1 MNIVAWLDNL
11 QKELIDAGLER
22 VSQLIDRIPELT
34 HDNRREQVEALL
46 PEALAAAKAL
56 KNPWLEIYFRH
67 WEMRNRLS
75 NNGEGESALA
85 EVVSLLELSH
95 RPENLECPQSVCTTH
110 DISGCYSNV
119 DGPGWAEDRK
129 AVCEETLARVTPAWP
144 CYTCLNREYVD
155 ALLDQRRYE
164 EALARL
170 DSLEAALKEHG
181 EEDDSRLF
189 KDRAVIFREQGRYQ
203 EALDMLD
210 KSENYDD
217 FISQS
222 EGNRTHTV
230 TLRAGILARLG
241 RVDEAWEILPSWGNI
256 TPGDYVCWVT
266 AVSAIAEKQP
276 AVNTWELGR
285 LLQQAMDHAHQVEA
299 HRNCI
304 ETAEKHA
311 RLALARGSSW
321 MARRALSMAEQHLP
335 RLRSPHGADEL
346 LHKLRTDIDAF
357 TAPPLPAPAG
367 ELLQWM
373 DAQEARNPEQDAQWL
388 LSALEEAPGNADFAV
403 AAVFAMETCYAYD
416 EAADVFKTALK
427 YNEEERGFLVSRLLL
442 LYLNAGRYNEA
453 LSLAADIEDTDP
465 GLTHWARARVAESTG
480 QWESVVS
487 ETKASMEHIPDNLT
501 LLRMAVNANRKLRRF
516 TEALALGRDIAELVA
531 EDEEDLTNARWE
543 LMTSAS
549 AAADWATVRAVA
561 ADLDIELEGREGPVE
576 EDWGWLRLRFME
588 DGDWQEY
595 FGLRTG
601 PATARIIS
609 IATPGDIQ
617 HVRDLVVFDPSY
629 IEALPEDEEE
639 RENYIVPHHVLH
651 ILESAGYTAWICDGA
666 DPGEEVF
673 DALCDALEERNYAVR
688 IRQRGDYTIHNP
700 FGPAIDASA
709 KDEDYAPVASGE
721 RLPGIY
727 FAIASPPDISALDA
741 YNLMVK
747 LTEGW
752 ERPLCL
758 YGLAK
763 AAGVD
768 TQVQMNII
776 ELYEL

>member
-11 QKELIDAGLER
+11 QRELTDAGQER
-22 VSQLIDRIPELT
+22 VAQLIDRIPELT
-34 HDNRREQVEALL
+34 HDNKCEQVEALL
-46 PEALAAAKAL
+46 PEALSAAKAL

-95 RPENLECPQSVCTTH
+95 RPENLDCPQSVCTTH

-129 AVCEETLARVTPAWP
+129 AVCEETLSRVTPAWP

-155 ALLDQRRYE
+155 ALLDQGRYE

-170 DSLEAALKEHG
+170 DALESALKEHG
-181 EEDDSRLF
+181 EEEDSRLF
-189 KDRAVIFREQGRYQ
+189 KDRAVVFREQGRYQ
-203 EALDMLD
+203 EALDSLN
-210 KSENYDD
+210 KSEAYDD

-222 EGNRTHTV
+222 EGNRTHTA
-230 TLRAGILARLG
+230 TLRAGILAHLD
-241 RVDEAWEILPSWGNI
+241 RVDEAWNVLPGWGDI
-256 TPGDYVCWVT
+256 TPGDYVRWVD
-266 AVSAIAEKQP
+266 AACAIAEKRP
-276 AVNTWELGR
+276 SVNTWELGR
-285 LLQQAMDHAHQVEA
+285 LLQQAMDHADQVEA

-311 RLALARGSSW
+311 RLALARGSVW
-321 MARRALSMAEQHLP
+321 VAKRALAVAEKHLS
-335 RLRSPHGADEL
+335 RLRAPHGADSL
-346 LHKLRTDIDAF
+346 LETLRKDIAAF
-357 TAPPLPAPAG
+357 TPPPLPVPVA

-373 DAQEARNPEQDAQWL
+373 EEQEQRNPEQDAQWL
-388 LSALEEAPGNADFAV
+388 LKALEEAPGNADFAV
-403 AAVFAMETCYAYD
+403 AAVSAMEACNAYD
-416 EAADVFKTALK
+416 EAFGVFRTALK
-427 YNEEERGFLVSRLLL
+427 YNEEERGFLLSRLLL
-442 LYLNAGRYNEA
+442 LYLDSGCYNEA
-453 LSLAADIEDTDP
+453 LNLAADIEGTDP

-480 QWESVVS
+480 QWETVINEVA
-487 ETKASMEHIPDNLT
+487 ASLEHIPDNLT
-501 LLRMAVNANRKLRRF
+501 LLRMAVNANRKLKRF
-516 TEALALGRDIAELVA
+516 TDAVAVGRIIAELVSG
-531 EDEEDLTNARWE
+531 DEEALANARWE

-549 AAADWATVRAVA
+549 AAGDWAAVRAIA
-561 ADLDIELEGREGPVE
+561 AELEIELEGENGIVE

-617 HVRDLVVFDPSY
+617 HVKDLVVFDPSY
-629 IEALPEDEEE
+629 VEALPEDEEE
-639 RENYIVPHHVLH
+639 RENYIVPHNVLH
-651 ILESAGYTAWICDGA
+651 ILEPAGYTAWICDGA
-666 DPGEEVF
+666 DPGEESF
-673 DALCDALEERNYAVR
+673 DALCNALEDQNYAVR
-688 IRQRGDYTIHNP
+688 IRQRGDYSIRNP
-700 FGPAIDASA
+700 YGPEVDDAA
-709 KDEDYAPVASGE
+709 KGEDYDPVASGE

-727 FAIASPPDISALDA
+727 FAIASPPGASALDA
-741 YNLMVK
+741 YNLMLK

-752 ERPLCL
+752 EHPLCL

-768 TQVQMNII
+768 TRPQVDII
-776 ELYEL
+776 ERYEL